1 MFAFIFTTL
10 IIHQSFTYAH
20 TNPNI
25 VINRQVCHRNTTT
38 CLNEYQKKLLIPL
51 DIGDLSFA
59 VMIYYIRRYNYE
71 MNYISH
77 MYGKPKRARRKNL
90 NMFYNKN
97 YKLFSYSTELEYL
110 NNLCDIQ
117 YNKIDN
123 KIVQKIRFKIVKIKQ
138 LIETKYYNYR
148 FYNSL
153 ILMNLGLM
161 LGIMLV
167 VIFLG

>member
-10 IIHQSFTYAH
+10 IIYQSFTYAH

-25 VINRQVCHRNTTT
+25 VINRQVCHINTTT
-38 CLNEYQKKLLIPL
+38 CLDEYQKKLLMPL

-77 MYGKPKRARRKNL
+77 MYGKPKRARRK
-90 NMFYNKN
+90 MFYNKKN
-97 YKLFSYSTELEYL
+97 YKMLSHSSELEYL
-110 NNLCDIQ
+110 NNLCDIR

-123 KIVQKIRFKIVKIKQ
+123 NFLKKIRFKIVKIKQ

-161 LGIMLV
+161 LGIMFM
-167 VIFLG
+167 VINS